1 MVRVT
6 GGGWRTIIWTLTL
19 FKEKRI
25 ITLMMKVRRQQS
37 IRFNFIYRA
46 AVIVKTVCRH
56 VTETLMVGCVTCDQ
70 TETHTC

>member
-1 MVRVT
+1 M
-6 GGGWRTIIWTLTL
+6 

-25 ITLMMKVRRQQS
+25 ITPMMKVRRQQS
-37 IRFNFIYRA
+37 IPFNFIYRA
-46 AVIVKTVCRH
+46 AVTVKNICRH